1 MKIIVSGLINI
12 ETTLKVRKFPIEYY
26 PIDYPFFG
34 INSDISGVAYNVAK
48 ALLTLGNK
56 VQLTS
61 FIGEDEEG
69 RRILARL
76 KEDGIGNQFI
86 YPELKETPVTIALY
100 DGESKRQIYCD
111 LKEFPA
117 LKIRCNGAARGFC
130 SEETVEEYYKNN
142 ELTVREANR
151 YAEKKLS

>member
-34 INSDISGVAYNVAK
+34 INSDVSGVAYNVAK
-48 ALLTLGNK
+48 AFLALGNK

-69 RRILARL
+69 RI
-76 KEDGIGNQFI
+76 DGSDPSAGGSTGTSGQN
-86 YPELKETPVTIALY
+86 
-100 DGESKRQIYCD
+100 
-111 LKEFPA
+111 
-117 LKIRCNGAARGFC
+117 
-130 SEETVEEYYKNN
+130 
-142 ELTVREANR
+142 AN
-151 YAEKKLS
+151 